1 MAGGGGAVR
10 ACAGMR
16 GEGGLGCTGTTAE
29 SSV

>member
-1 MAGGGGAVR
+1 VR

-16 GEGGLGCTGTTAE
+16 GEGGRGCTGTTAE